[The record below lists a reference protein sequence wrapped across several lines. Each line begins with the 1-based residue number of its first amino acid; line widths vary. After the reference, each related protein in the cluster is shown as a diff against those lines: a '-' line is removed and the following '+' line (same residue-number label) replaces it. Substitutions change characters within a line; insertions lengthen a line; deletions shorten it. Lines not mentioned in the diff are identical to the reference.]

1 MLFEQQ
7 YLSLMLDVISHGQD
21 RLDYSGAK
29 VRSIFGKMLTVD
41 LNREFPILITNYVDW
56 DQCLRELLW
65 MLSGNTNIKRLR
77 EQGIHTFDSLADKNG
92 DLGPT
97 HGFQWRRVLGSD
109 QSGFVSFQEDQLG
122 NAIKSLQADPFS
134 TRHVVSAWNVTQVS
148 EMRLLPTD
156 YVFQFYVDYTDTS
169 TFEKPNYRLNCIL
182 LIRSSNLPVNLPST
196 VVNYSA
202 LLIMIAKQLGYYPGE
217 LKLAIGDSQVYE
229 KHIDLIMTQNK
240 RIYKNFRNSTSMSD
254 DYLDR
259 RSESSSIGK
268 HFQENGLAYP
278 LYGNGPKFIIK
289 QSFKGTLNSKIEDFN
304 IIDYNPIKPYIDYQI
319 SV

>member
-229 KHIDLIMTQNK
+229 KHIDLIMT
-240 RIYKNFRNSTSMSD
+240 
-254 DYLDR
+254 
-259 RSESSSIGK
+259 
-268 HFQENGLAYP
+268 
-278 LYGNGPKFIIK
+278 
-289 QSFKGTLNSKIEDFN
+289 
-304 IIDYNPIKPYIDYQI
+304 
-319 SV
+319 